1 MKYIIIF
8 TALLFL
14 LIFLRKFK
22 KTNKSSLVI
31 DKPKKKTNYT
41 TSKELSDVEK
51 LGLNGSVKSIKDV
64 YWMISI
70 KEDKVVVGEPF
81 DYEIK
86 KEFDVK
92 GNLIDTVIENNNPYY
107 KDKETKLFYDEI
119 GNLIQEKKY
128 KEDSKLLWK
137 KDFSYNIK
145 NKLSEW
151 VNFNI
156 EGIGL
161 GRITFE
167 YDINNN
173 KTFSMLYRYD
183 ESLYGKLNYEYD
195 KYGNCLNEYKEDTF
209 CNPIMSIREIVYYE
223 V

>member
-1 MKYIIIF
+1 MKYILIF
-8 TALLFL
+8 TALLLL

-31 DKPKKKTNYT
+31 DKPKKKIDYT

-70 KEDKVVVGEPF
+70 REDEVVIGEPF
-81 DYEIK
+81 DYAIK

-92 GNLIDTVIENNNPYY
+92 GNLLDTVIENNNPYY

-128 KEDSKLLWK
+128 KENGKLLWK

>member
-1 MKYIIIF
+1 MKYILIF
-8 TALLFL
+8 TALLLL

-31 DKPKKKTNYT
+31 DKPKKKTDYT
-41 TSKELSDVEK
+41 TSKGLSDVEK
-51 LGLNGSVKSIKDV
+51 LGLNGSIKSIKDV

-81 DYEIK
+81 DYAIK

-92 GNLIDTVIENNNPYY
+92 GNLLDTVIENNNPYY

-119 GNLIQEKKY
+119 GNLIQENKY
-128 KEDSKLLWK
+128 KEDGKLLWK

-183 ESLYGKLNYEYD
+183 ESLYGKLNYKYD